1 MKYKV
6 IYSKQFK
13 KDLRRYERSG
23 RFDLDNFHCVTNLLA
38 SGMILPPQ
46 YRNHPL
52 EGLREDACEC
62 HVEPDLLLIYRKI
75 GDASVLYL
83 FRLGSHSDLFD

>member
-13 KDLRRYERSG
+13 KDLRRHKRSG
-23 RFDLDNFHCVTNLLA
+23 RFDLDNFHRVMNLLA
-38 SGMILPPQ
+38 GVGSLPPQ
-46 YRNHPL
+46 YCNHRL
-52 EGLREDACEC
+52 EGPGGDAWEC

-75 GDASVLYL
+75 EDASVLYL

>member
-52 EGLREDACEC
+52 EG
-62 HVEPDLLLIYRKI
+62 
-75 GDASVLYL
+75 
-83 FRLGSHSDLFD
+83 